1 LSLASALRFET
12 RTACAP
18 QHEDLALNPEPPDQ
32 TGETLVVPIERL
44 ELAFTPRPWRFAQEQ
59 SKKIA
64 AHFTGLRRK
73 NPALW
78 NGRVLM
84 LHEHATEDGVFRG
97 KYFETDFAS
106 MLAWRHWGFPD
117 PAVKNCFAMGAVRA
131 SDGAFVLGVMAAHT
145 ANAGWVYFPAGVPDP
160 SDVVDSRV
168 DLARGLM
175 RELREETGLPA
186 TDVEAEP
193 GWTTVFAGARIAH
206 IKLLHAREKAD
217 SLRER
222 ILAHLAREQHAE
234 LADVRIVGGPADLDP
249 MMPPYVRAFL
259 MHVWQ

>member
-1 LSLASALRFET
+1 MLVS
-12 RTACAP
+12 
-18 QHEDLALNPEPPDQ
+18 PEPPDQ
-32 TGETLVVPIERL
+32 KIETVLAPIERL
-44 ELAFTPRPWRFAQEQ
+44 ELVFAPRPWRFARERGEE
-59 SKKIA
+59 IA
-64 AHFTGLRRK
+64 AHFAALRRK
-73 NPALW
+73 NPTLW

-84 LHEHATEDGVFRG
+84 LHEHAIADAVFRG

-106 MLAWRHWGFPD
+106 MLAWRDWGFPD

-145 ANAGWVYFPAGVPDP
+145 ANAGWIYFPAGVPDL
-160 SDVVDSRV
+160 SDVIDSQV

-175 RELREETGLPA
+175 REIREETGLLA
-186 TDVEAEP
+186 ADVEAEP
-193 GWTTVFAGARIAH
+193 GWTTVFTGPRIAH

-222 ILAHLAREQHAE
+222 ILAHVARERQAE
-234 LADVRIVGGPADLDP
+234 LADVRVVGGPADFDA

-259 MHVWQ
+259 LHVWE